1 MGKRTVFSTFLVSTG
16 QIDDH
21 RPGEKKAKLARE
33 FGISRQTLYESLR
46 RVSSTLDQAQA
57 PAPDLTTIPK
67 EDTV

>member
-46 RVSSTLDQAQA
+46 RVPGTQAQA
-57 PAPDLTTIPK
+57 QASAPDLTTILK
-67 EDTV
+67 ENPV